1 MKLHEALR
9 KTILEYGTAVLEE
22 RSLVSLLEG
31 DGAFGDCPDMLPVME
46 AIFTRKYGH
55 ELSIRSAEPER
66 TDLSL
71 YLDYL
76 GKSLVKAL
84 GFGEKQADYAVY
96 SVSFA
101 LGLCPDAPDPIN
113 ITAGQQDPFEE
124 SAADYSGEPE
134 WQMVGPDDA
143 PPQDEKK
150 PPEPDSAPEQ
160 AEPDAPSPEAE
171 SPRDEPPAPQPDA
184 PADEA
189 STDAAE
195 ESHDPDIIPADSSQG
210 AAPQDSEAPSEP
222 PLTPA
227 AAEHSGEPET
237 PPETWPSPGEAPA
250 ARESPS
256 YRDEGAELYARGEM
270 YCYGRGE
277 IQDYAEAVRWYLKAA
292 AHGSTDAEYSLGH
305 MYSCGQGVQR
315 DNEKAIEWF
324 RRAAAHGSADARRR
338 IQNILRSIGR
348 A

>member
-55 ELSIRSAEPER
+55 ELSIRSSEPER

-84 GFGEKQADYAVY
+84 GFTEKQADYAVY

-101 LGLCPDAPDPIN
+101 LGLCPDAPDPID

-124 SAADYSGEPE
+124 SAEDSGEPE

-143 PPQDEKK
+143 PPQDEKVS
-150 PPEPDSAPEQ
+150 PEHDSAPEQ
-160 AEPDAPSPEAE
+160 AGPDVPSPEAE
-171 SPRDEPPAPQPDA
+171 SPRDEPPASQSDA
-184 PADEA
+184 PSEGAP
-189 STDAAE
+189 TDAAE
-195 ESHDPDIIPADSSQG
+195 ECHYPDDTPSDSSEG
-210 AAPQDSEAPSEP
+210 AEPQDSEKTPEP
-222 PLTPA
+222 PLTPES
-227 AAEHSGEPET
+227 AEPSGEPEN
-237 PPETWPSPGEAPA
+237 PLETGPSPGEPLAAP
-250 ARESPS
+250 ESPS
-256 YRDEGAELYARGEM
+256 FRDEDAELYARGEM

-277 IQDYAEAVRWYLKAA
+277 RQDYAEAVRWYLKAA

-315 DNEKAIEWF
+315 DNEKALEWF

-338 IQNILRSIGR
+338 IQNILRSMGR